1 MVTPLLTELTYEG
14 LLHSVFNIRHGV
26 IDVEPELLGL
36 PPGMPVKREL
46 NSSDALYAQLRNRN
60 FGDMGPLLQ
69 KLSRDVQEGQEERH
83 AAHTVSQ
90 LRDFMRKLQQLETMR
105 KSLSLHVSLAER
117 LQRHTAAP
125 AFHAR
130 IAAEQEALANAGAT
144 ADAEAALDGA
154 IGRAEPLPSVL
165 RLACLHSI
173 LASGLKEKKLAAL
186 HAEVLSEYGYSAASL
201 SLNAL
206 HKVGLLRR
214 HDARSG
220 WPSLRKALDLVADD
234 VPEVEGLSDLPSAL
248 SYYYSGYCPLS
259 TRLVGW
265 MLARAPHWS
274 SRAEALGWLP
284 GPLFWEEPPPREGDE
299 EEPPATLPEGSVARR
314 EVAVV
319 YFLGGCTYSEVSA
332 LRWLGQ
338 QLRPPVDFV
347 VASTHMTSG
356 DQIIESLMQTF
367 ENSLSSL
374 E

>member
-1 MVTPLLTELTYEG
+1 
-14 LLHSVFNIRHGV
+14 
-26 IDVEPELLGL
+26 
-36 PPGMPVKREL
+36 MPVKREL

-90 LRDFMRKLQQLETMR
+90 LRDFMRKLQQLEAMR

-274 SRAEALGWLP
+274 SRAEALGRRPDAHSFPRPAPWPADWPVLLRRSAGCRARSSGRSHP
-284 GPLFWEEPPPREGDE
+284 RGRATRRSPPPRCPRGRWR
-299 EEPPATLPEGSVARR
+299 GAR
-314 EVAVV
+314 
-319 YFLGGCTYSEVSA
+319 
-332 LRWLGQ
+332 LRWSTFWAAARTRRCRPCAGSASSCGRRSISW
-338 QLRPPVDFV
+338 LR
-347 VASTHMTSG
+347 ART
-356 DQIIESLMQTF
+356 
-367 ENSLSSL
+367 
-374 E
+374 